1 MIEGEK
7 NRVPTFANDHDFEP
21 TATLTPVGIFLPQH
35 QQLFLFFVRSRVT
48 ADCLV
53 DILEQWW
60 REVKPEFGPIQKIV
74 INADNGPE
82 NHSRRTQFMSRLVN
96 WSQAEALS
104 IQLAYYPPYHS
115 KYNPVERTFGWLEQ
129 HWNGELL
136 DNEDAV
142 LNFASSLAFK
152 GNHPVVQLV
161 TQDYPTGVKLTP
173 AEMAELEQQFHRLPG
188 LEKWFVEI
196 PASGA

>member
-1 MIEGEK
+1 MTEGKK
-7 NRVPTFANDHDFEP
+7 NRVLTLANDHDFEP
-21 TATLTPVGIFLPQH
+21 AATLTPVGIFLPQH
-35 QQLFLFFVRSRVT
+35 KQLTLFFVRSRVT

-60 REVKPEFGPIQKIV
+60 RQMKPEFGQIQKLV

-82 NHSRRTQFMSRLVN
+82 NHSRRTQFMSRLVD
-96 WSQAEALS
+96 WSQTEHLS

-115 KYNPVERTFGWLEQ
+115 QYNPVERTFGWLEQ

-136 DNEDAV
+136 NSEDAV
-142 LNFASSLAFK
+142 LNFARSLEFK

-161 TQDYPTGVKLTP
+161 TQVYPKGVKLSP
-173 AEMAELEQQFHRLPG
+173 LEMAALEQQFHRLPG

-196 PASGA
+196 PANSA